1 MYILY
6 DKTSG
11 DYVCRA
17 DNGSYGVCRSLGQS
31 ALFSTERGA
40 QNIVNNGGVP
50 KVIAKKHNF
59 SIARVGTKGGKASHI
74 IVDAVEPCVSKFDY
88 STPEEIRKAA
98 DYLGRVMENS
108 VELGTNLSI
117 VDKEISDIQHYIETM
132 RLNAAQRSHAFKL
145 LRDKLNERR
154 LYKNLLDI
162 STSMNNDGLTHKHFA
177 NAVASVEGLETKQ
190 YAPRSTL
197 GETLFNKQKT
207 NCT

>member
-11 DYVCRA
+11 DFVCRA
-17 DNGSYGVCRSLGQS
+17 GNGSYGVCRDIKQS

-40 QNIVNNGGVP
+40 QNILNNGGMP
-50 KVIAKKHNF
+50 KVIAKKHSF
-59 SIARVGTKGGKASHI
+59 SIARVDTKGGKASHI
-74 IVDAVEPCVSKFDY
+74 VINAVEPCLSKFDY

-98 DYLGRVMENS
+98 DYLGRVMENA
-108 VELGTNLSI
+108 VELSMNLST
-117 VDKEISDIQHYIETM
+117 VDKEISDIQHYIETV

-162 STSMNNDGLTHKHFA
+162 STSMNNDGLTQKHFA
-177 NAVASVEGLETKQ
+177 NAVASIEGLETKQ

-197 GETLFNKQKT
+197 GETLFKKQKVEV
-207 NCT
+207 

>member
-6 DKTSG
+6 DKASE

-17 DNGSYGVCRSLGQS
+17 GHGSYGVCRSLGQS
-31 ALFSTERGA
+31 ALFTTERGA
-40 QNIVNNGGVP
+40 QNVINNGGVP
-50 KVIAKKHNF
+50 KVIAQKHSF
-59 SIARVGTKGGKASHI
+59 SIAKVDTKKGKASRI

-98 DYLGRVMENS
+98 DYLGRVMEDS
-108 VELGTNLSI
+108 VELSMNLSV
-117 VDKEISDIQHYIETM
+117 VDKEISDIQHYIETV

-162 STSMNNDGLTHKHFA
+162 STSMNSNGLTHKHFVD
-177 NAVASVEGLETKQ
+177 AVASVDGLKTKQ
-190 YAPRSTL
+190 YAPRSVL
-197 GETLFNKQKT
+197 GEILFKT
-207 NCT
+207 NKVEE